1 MYEFFKLIP
10 EDVRREALLRIL
22 EYRRLYLEAGIPKEK
37 ATKDEETFI
46 RINWLRQREPGE
58 DQGAHYCPLGVVNQV
73 LLERAKQSAGPNNDL
88 PAVVPSEYRTPY
100 SGNTE
105 TMFLYEIGL
114 LHGYIGDLPIHEHSA
129 FHFILAVDA
138 GVLDNPVLL
147 AMAMGVDYEPT
158 PADYRAVMPE

>member
-22 EYRRLYLEAGIPKEK
+22 EHRRRYREDGGPKD
-37 ATKDEETFI
+37 KDEGKGNRLI
-46 RINWLRQREPGE
+46 RLNWLRQREPGE

-105 TMFLYEIGL
+105 TLFLYEIAFL
-114 LHGYIGDLPIHEHSA
+114 QGYIGDLHLYERSA
-129 FHFILAVDA
+129 SQFANDVDRGA
-138 GVLDNPVLL
+138 FASPALL
-147 AMAMGVDYEPT
+147 AEAMGVDYEPT
-158 PADYRAVMPE
+158 PADYRTVMPE